1 VVETQRDPL
10 RGRRVLVVEDEYMIA
25 DDLARALEDR
35 GADVIGPA
43 GTIEDALE
51 LLDADRQIDGA
62 VLDINLRGERAL
74 PLADALA
81 PVGSPSCSRPATTP
95 GRSRTPT
102 PPCRVCKNRSIP
114 ACLAACCQKPDW
126 LCRIAWHSLA
136 RLQRCPRRSPLLL
149 RD

>member
-74 PLADALA
+74 PLADALRA
-81 PVGSPSCSRPATTP
+81 RGVPFVFATGYDAWAIP
-95 GRSRTPT
+95 DAYAAVP
-102 PPCRVCKNRSIP
+102 RV
-114 ACLAACCQKPDW
+114 QKPVNT
-126 LCRIAWHSLA
+126 
-136 RLQRCPRRSPLLL
+136 RLLGRLLSKT
-149 RD
+149 